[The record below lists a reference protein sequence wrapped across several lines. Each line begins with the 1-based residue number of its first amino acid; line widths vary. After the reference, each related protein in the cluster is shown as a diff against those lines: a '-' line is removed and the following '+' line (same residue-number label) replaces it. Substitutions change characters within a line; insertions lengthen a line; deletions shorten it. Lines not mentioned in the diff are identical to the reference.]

1 MDLGLEGKRAF
12 VAASS
17 KGLGRAVA
25 TRLVRD
31 GARVTISSR
40 SEDNLADAREHV
52 LSETGAD
59 DAAVHAETCNV
70 RDPEDVHGAVDGAVD
85 AFGGLDVLVTNHGG
99 PPALNIEEAEP
110 GDVDD
115 AAELVIE
122 STFTTV
128 KAALPALLEGEGGA
142 MAHIVSASARESPNN
157 HVVSN
162 ATRPGIYGISK
173 SVSNRYAGDGLRSNC
188 VSPRGVMTERI
199 DYKIRDIAERRD
211 IPYEDAK
218 AIREEE
224 LPVGRL
230 GRPPEF
236 ARAVAFLVSPAAS
249 FITGAVLPVDGGW
262 SRRTF

>member
-1 MDLGLEGKRAF
+1 MDLGLDGKRAF

-25 TRLVRD
+25 TQLVRE

-40 SEDNLADAREHV
+40 SEGNLADAREHV
-52 LSETGAD
+52 LAETGAD
-59 DAAVHAETCNV
+59 EDAVHTETCDV
-70 RDPEDVHGAVDGAVD
+70 REPDDIHAAIDGAVE

-99 PPALNIEEAEP
+99 PPAMNVEEAEAS
-110 GDVDD
+110 DLDD

-128 KAALPALLEGEGGA
+128 KAALPALREGEGGA
-142 MAHIVSASARESPNN
+142 MAHVVSASARESPSN

-173 SVSNRYAGDGLRSNC
+173 SVSNRYAGDGVRSNC
-188 VSPRGVMTERI
+188 VCPRGVMTERI
-199 DYKIRDIAERRD
+199 EYKIRDIAERRD
-211 IPYEDAK
+211 ISYEDAK

-224 LPVGRL
+224 LPLGRL

-236 ARAVAFLVSPAAS
+236 ARAVAFLVSPAAG
-249 FITGAVLPVDGGW
+249 FITGALLPVDGGW
-262 SRRTF
+262 TRQTF